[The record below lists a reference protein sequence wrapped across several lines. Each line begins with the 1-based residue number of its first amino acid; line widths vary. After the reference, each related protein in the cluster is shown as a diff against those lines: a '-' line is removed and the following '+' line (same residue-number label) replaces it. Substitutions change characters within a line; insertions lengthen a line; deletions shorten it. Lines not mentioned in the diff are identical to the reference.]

1 MNRFKLSK
9 LSDREL
15 VDAVIQGDESAIG
28 YFFYVKFNALFSRNF
43 YKVAA
48 NKNVVLDD
56 LVQDL
61 FVHLSK
67 NDWENLRKYDEDC
80 GQLVN
85 WLSVVSYYF
94 FRDKTAS
101 MIDSAPKD
109 TIDDLEERSIF
120 LESSYETDT
129 DMTMMDIKKGMENL
143 RPPRDRDVIEY
154 LVVQGRPPEEV
165 AKELGVTKENLYNI
179 KSRALVK
186 LRKWLYDER
195 MKEEEETGKS
205 KKRKKDKMKYSKKK
219 SKDGNKKSE

>member
-1 MNRFKLSK
+1 MNRSKLSK

-205 KKRKKDKMKYSKKK
+205 KKRKRTK
-219 SKDGNKKSE
+219 

>member
-1 MNRFKLSK
+1 MIKFKLSR

-15 VDAVIQGDESAIG
+15 VDAVIQGDESAIEF
-28 YFFYVKFNALFSRNF
+28 FFYKKFNGLFLSNF
-43 YKVAA
+43 NKVAA
-48 NKNVVLDD
+48 YKNVALED

-67 NDWENLRKYDEDC
+67 NDWENLKKYDEDC

-120 LESSYETDT
+120 LESPYKTDSE
-129 DMTMMDIKKGMENL
+129 MTMMDIKKGIEKL

-154 LVVQGRPPEEV
+154 LVVQERPPEEV
-165 AKELGVTKENLYNI
+165 AKELGVTVDNLYNI

-186 LRKWLYDER
+186 LRRWLYAER
-195 MKEEEETGKS
+195 MKE
-205 KKRKKDKMKYSKKK
+205 
-219 SKDGNKKSE
+219 

>member
-1 MNRFKLSK
+1 MNRSKLSK

-101 MIDSAPKD
+101 MIDSAPRVP
-109 TIDDLEERSIF
+109 IEEREDIPSRDK
-120 LESSYETDT
+120 TDSL
-129 DMTMMDIKKGMENL
+129 IEKKYILKIIEKL
-143 RPPRDRDVIEY
+143 HPPRYRDVVDY
-154 LVVQGRPPEEV
+154 LILKGRDPGEV
-165 AKELGVTKENLYNI
+165 AKELGVNIDNLYNI
-179 KSRALVK
+179 KSKALAK
-186 LRKWLYDER
+186 LRRLLLDDN
-195 MKEEEETGKS
+195 MKKEWK
-205 KKRKKDKMKYSKKK
+205 
-219 SKDGNKKSE
+219 